1 MEIVHTRDNSERSP
15 IIKDTMQSAGVINVI
30 DHVKST
36 GLNRERIII
45 PPVKFIFSSVNTASA
60 TLGSPPL
67 LKNKKADPIGFSVL
81 RDTNKIGRSN
91 KFVLKTL

>member
-1 MEIVHTRDNSERSP
+1 MDHHSFCQDRCEFLRDISVAAFQRF
-15 IIKDTMQSAGVINVI
+15 
-30 DHVKST
+30 
-36 GLNRERIII
+36 LNCNTFHI
-45 PPVKFIFSSVNTASA
+45 PPVKFIFLSVNTASA

>member
-1 MEIVHTRDNSERSP
+1 MEIVHTRDNSERSSV
-15 IIKDTMQSAGVINVI
+15 IKNAMHSADVINVI
-30 DHVKST
+30 DLSKST